1 MKRINRTIFGVII
14 IIVLLGFL
22 VVSSF
27 SNSISYYMTV
37 SELKEK
43 GELAYGENVNINGS
57 VILESIIWEPE
68 NLLLKFTLTDGSDT
82 LDVVY
87 EGSLPNN
94 FRDATS
100 VVVTGQYSE
109 DQIFRTNKMLVKC
122 PSKYEANDVN
132 VETDI

>member
-1 MKRINRTIFGVII
+1 MKRKIRTIIGVT
-14 IIVLLGFL
+14 IIVALVGFL

-27 SNSISYYMTV
+27 SNSISYYLTI
-37 SELKEK
+37 SELKDK
-43 GELAYGENVNINGS
+43 GELGYGEIVNINGS

-68 NLLLKFTLTDGSDT
+68 NQLLEFTLTDSGET

-94 FRDATS
+94 FRESTS

-109 DQIFRTNKMLVKC
+109 DRIFRSNKMLVKC
-122 PSKYEANDVN
+122 PSKYEADKIEQEAEN
-132 VETDI
+132 